1 MTTTVG
7 RALGSAL
14 LAGSILLALPATGAT
29 PPTATPHAAASPQAS
44 IERNDYSNA
53 KFVEVFRSGLRH
65 FYLREFKDAE
75 TDFQAALLIIP
86 DNTMAISFL
95 NAAAV
100 QQSDLDVL
108 TNIEEDAASGSAKNY
123 VNHVRLGFSYMF
135 QSLSGRDRTQDARD
149 ELNQAVSL
157 DPDRAGAHVGLGILR
172 FNERSANRAK
182 TEFLLALKTD
192 PNNVLAREYLG
203 QLYQTDL
210 RDPQRGLNYVI
221 DVPNLVPTY
230 ADIQFHI
237 GSLLY
242 DLKQPDAAIK
252 YLTNGLNLDV
262 GHVGEAGQH
271 GYTLL
276 ARIYIDE
283 RKLTEAQRVLNQA
296 IAADVDTI
304 YAKTLLAK
312 IKAGD
317 FDPSPTPNPATR

>member
-1 MTTTVG
+1 MTTTLG
-7 RALGSAL
+7 RM
-14 LAGSILLALPATGAT
+14 LASTLVAGTILLALPAKGAA
-29 PPTATPHAAASPQAS
+29 PAPAAATSAPAVD
-44 IERNDYSNA
+44 RNDYSNA
-53 KFVEVFRSGLRH
+53 KFVEALRSGLHH
-65 FYLREFKDAE
+65 FYQREFKDAE
-75 TDFQAALLIIP
+75 TDFQTALVVIP
-86 DNTMAISFL
+86 DNTLAISFL
-95 NAAAV
+95 NASAV

-123 VNHVRLGFSYMF
+123 INHVRLGFSYMF
-135 QSLSGRDRTQDARD
+135 QSLAGRDRTQDARD

-157 DPDRAGAHVGLGILR
+157 DPDRPGAHVGLGILR

-182 TEFLLALKTD
+182 TEFLLALKAD

-210 RDPQRGLNYVI
+210 RDPQRGLDYVI

-237 GSLLY
+237 GSILY
-242 DLKQPDAAIK
+242 DLRQPDAAIK

-283 RKLTEAQRVLNQA
+283 RKLPDAQRVLNQA